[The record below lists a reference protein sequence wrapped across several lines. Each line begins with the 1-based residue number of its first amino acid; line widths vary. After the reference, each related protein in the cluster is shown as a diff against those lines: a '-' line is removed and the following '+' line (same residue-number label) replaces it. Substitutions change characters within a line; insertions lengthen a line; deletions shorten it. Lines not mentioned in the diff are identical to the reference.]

1 LPAVGARAPTGPT
14 QIVHHEDAKRQHRSP
29 MKQENKT
36 AEVKR
41 AIEQV
46 MASSGGVP
54 SDGMV
59 EKLMEALYK
68 TRLLRYHNDD
78 INLLSTAG
86 RVLVVVTQD
95 PTVTLRAISVYLNLS
110 ETMVDRTIKNL
121 VESGLITKTKTNRQN
136 TYKVNFDVVKKHL
149 DIQQFMEMIR
159 LANEKSSQVGDE
171 PPF

>member
-1 LPAVGARAPTGPT
+1 MPAVGARAPTGPT

-59 EKLMEALYK
+59 EKLMEALDK

-95 PTVTLRAISVYLNLS
+95 PTVTLRAISVYLN
-110 ETMVDRTIKNL
+110 
-121 VESGLITKTKTNRQN
+121 LITKTKTNRQN